1 MRTSIPSLLPIFRS
15 EMQVRLLALVILQPE
30 RAWTLG
36 ELAEV
41 LDAPQSS
48 VHRELER
55 ALDAGVVHRDD
66 TARPHRF
73 TAATEDAAYAS
84 LSDLLQRTAGIEGQL
99 RLVLERPDVLA
110 AAIYGSWASGAR
122 RPDSD
127 VDVLVIGNAAL
138 RELRRLVRPLEKATG
153 RHIDLTLMSP
163 TEFREGRHSSFALK
177 LTESP
182 TIPVIGN
189 LTELSAV

>member
-1 MRTSIPSLLPIFRS
+1 MRTPIPSLLPIFRS
-15 EMQVRLLALVILQPE
+15 QMQVRLLALVILQPE
-30 RAWTLG
+30 RSWTLS
-36 ELAEV
+36 ELADA

-55 ALDAGVVHRDD
+55 ALAAGVLHRDD

-73 TAATEDAAYAS
+73 TAATEDAAYTS
-84 LSDLLQRTAGIEGQL
+84 LADLLRRTAGIEGQL

-127 VDVLVIGNAAL
+127 VDVLVIGDAAL
-138 RELRRLVRPLEKATG
+138 RELRRLVRPLERATG
-153 RHIDLTLMSP
+153 RRIDVTLMSAK
-163 TEFREGRHSSFALK
+163 EFHEGRHSSFARK

-182 TIPVIGN
+182 TIPLVGDP
-189 LTELSAV
+189 TELSAV

>member
-30 RAWTLG
+30 RAWTLS
-36 ELAEV
+36 EV
-41 LDAPQSS
+41 TDALDAPQSS

-55 ALDAGVVHRDD
+55 ALAAGVINRDD

-84 LSDLLQRTAGIEGQL
+84 LADLLRRTAGIEGQL

-110 AAIYGSWASGAR
+110 AAIYGSWASGER

-127 VDVLVIGNAAL
+127 VDVIVIGDAAL
-138 RELRRLVRPLEKATG
+138 GELRRLIRPLERATG
-153 RHIDLTLMSP
+153 RRIDLTLMSP
-163 TEFREGRHSSFALK
+163 KEFREARHSSFTQK
-177 LTESP
+177 LEESP
-182 TIPVIGN
+182 TIPVVGD
-189 LTELSAV
+189 LTELPAP